1 VSLPR
6 LVFML
11 GKETEGR
18 RELFVDPEHG
28 ARQDAFRAVATS
40 LGAFEHALATAAGND
55 AASDGHCGLLRKLV
69 GTKLDGRTAVDLKC
83 QVTAA
88 LPGSARR

>member
-28 ARQDAFRAVATS
+28 ARQDAFRLWRHRWGPLSMRWQRLPVTTRRPMAIVACC
-40 LGAFEHALATAAGND
+40 
-55 AASDGHCGLLRKLV
+55 ASW
-69 GTKLDGRTAVDLKC
+69 
-83 QVTAA
+83 
-88 LPGSARR
+88 SARN